1 MPRKPK
7 SKTKTQAI
15 APSGSKDPYPQ
26 FDAPTPDQCLSVRDS
41 LLSLHGFPKEFAE
54 FRRIRHEPGLQSESV
69 LDGLVITL
77 LSQNTTDSSSRKA
90 FERLKSAF
98 PTWNQVLDAESDVLE
113 DAIRCGGLARTKAGR
128 IKSILK
134 TLKEKKGDFCLE
146 YLRGLSIEV
155 VKTELSQFKGIGP
168 KTFLQVACVLMF
180 YLQKNDFPVDTHVFQ
195 ITKGIGWIPTTAS
208 RETAY
213 LHLNKRIP
221 NELKFDLNCLF
232 VTHGKLCRSCKQQDN
247 KTIDNSSALCPLVNS
262 TYVNRQEMH
271 VTKDS

>member
-168 KTFLQVACVLMF
+168 KT
-180 YLQKNDFPVDTHVFQ
+180 VFQ